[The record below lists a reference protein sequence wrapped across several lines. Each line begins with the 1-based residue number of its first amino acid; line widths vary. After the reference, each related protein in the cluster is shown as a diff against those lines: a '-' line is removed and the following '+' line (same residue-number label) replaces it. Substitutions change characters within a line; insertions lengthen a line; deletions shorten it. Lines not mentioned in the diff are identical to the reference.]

1 MLTLPESS
9 WDWRLLPAVEK
20 GKNYQIIV
28 GTSDTLCLLLFAFQ
42 ATFPLLSLR
51 SNFDWVIQASPT
63 PHSAHIISSVFVL
76 QVRVS
81 PTCLDP
87 RPLFSPFTGRQSFT
101 YQLSSSQC
109 AGFHQKVLQ
118 PPFIGSRPYFQLGV
132 VHKFRN
138 RGWGLAFPNDH
149 SISSYILKSINLKG
163 HLLKKCPHQILLHLH
178 VVAMRW

>member
-9 WDWRLLPAVEK
+9 LDWRLLPAVEK

-42 ATFPLLSLR
+42 ATFPLLPQILIGSYRPHPL
-51 SNFDWVIQASPT
+51 

-81 PTCLDP
+81 STCLDP

-118 PPFIGSRPYFQLGV
+118 PPFIGSRPYFQLG
-132 VHKFRN
+132 
-138 RGWGLAFPNDH
+138 W
-149 SISSYILKSINLKG
+149 SINFVIVNG
-163 HLLKKCPHQILLHLH
+163 GWPFQMIT
-178 VVAMRW
+178 VFRRTF